1 MSWFAPELE
10 PLLAVAVAAL
20 DARGT
25 LIEANAGF
33 LKLIDAVVSQ
43 PIGVNVARTFIQP
56 DFATLLRARAG
67 SDGEIYRGLMTI
79 GDYMGRSRSLHGRV
93 WQVDGRLRV
102 LAEYDIEELERL
114 NDTVL
119 ELNLE
124 YANAQADL
132 AQVNLKLRQREAQIL
147 ASSLTDPLTGVGNR
161 RRLEQALAEEVSR
174 AERTGGKLCGFIA
187 DLDHFKRVND
197 TYGHESGDKVL
208 AAFGEL
214 LRRGTRATDVVARFG
229 GEEFVVLMPDTCL
242 ADGVAI
248 AERIRAAMAACR
260 IEPLPTPVTASFG
273 VAALVAGERG
283 SALLRRADSA
293 LYGAKHTGRNRVATG
308 SSEAIPG

>member
-10 PLLAVAVAAL
+10 PLVAVAVAAL
-20 DARGT
+20 DASGT

-33 LKLIDAVVSQ
+33 LKLIDAAVSQ
-43 PIGVNVARTFIQP
+43 PIGANVARTFIQP
-56 DFATLLRARAG
+56 DFATLLRGRAG

-79 GDYMGRSRSLHGRV
+79 GDYMGRSRSLHGHV

-102 LAEYDIEELERL
+102 LAEYDIEELEQL

-119 ELNLE
+119 ELNRE

-161 RRLEQALAEEVSR
+161 RRLEQALAEVVGR
-174 AERTGGKLCGFIA
+174 AERTDGMLCAFIA

-248 AERIRAAMAACR
+248 AERIRAAMADCR
-260 IEPLPTPVTASFG
+260 IEPLPAPVTASFG
-273 VAALVAGERG
+273 VAALVVGEQA
-283 SALLRRADSA
+283 STLLRRADGA
-293 LYGAKHTGRNRVATG
+293 LYEAKRTGRNRVATG
-308 SSEAIPG
+308 SSEANLG